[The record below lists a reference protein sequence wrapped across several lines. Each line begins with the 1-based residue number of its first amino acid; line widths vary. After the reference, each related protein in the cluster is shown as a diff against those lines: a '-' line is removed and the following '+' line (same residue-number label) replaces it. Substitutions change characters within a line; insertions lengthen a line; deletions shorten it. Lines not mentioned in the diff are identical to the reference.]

1 MMKCLCL
8 PVMSDKI
15 SVFYWMQF
23 RGWREIRWNKGNWS
37 QDRLALTSF
46 FEWTHRSLGEKINQQ
61 VPQFSF
67 HIWGQSGFSWLKNL
81 NMYNWPGENTAP
93 FYFILFIISAEL
105 RFLCLAQ
112 PCHTDTCEPLL
123 TLQFTRGL
131 ESSVKLWHL
140 AHSHLRKC
148 KVGVLSLSSLSLWLQ
163 NDKKDE
169 LMAVASRAC
178 TGKWNSD
185 RHLK

>member
-46 FEWTHRSLGEKINQQ
+46 FEWTHRSLSEKINQQ

-81 NMYNWPGENTAP
+81 NMYNWPGENTTP
-93 FYFILFIISAEL
+93 FYFIHNFCRTQISVFGSAMPH
-105 RFLCLAQ
+105 RHVWATSDPSVHSWAWILCQ
-112 PCHTDTCEPLL
+112 TVTFSPQSCE
-123 TLQFTRGL
+123 
-131 ESSVKLWHL
+131 K
-140 AHSHLRKC
+140 
-148 KVGVLSLSSLSLWLQ
+148 
-163 NDKKDE
+163 
-169 LMAVASRAC
+169 M
-178 TGKWNSD
+178 
-185 RHLK
+185 